1 MRDWLINDDANA
13 VSTMPF
19 VLTISN
25 RKGGT
30 GKTTT
35 SVNIAA
41 EAAMQGLRVLLV
53 DLDTQG
59 HSNLGFS
66 VVVGKGQATAHDVF
80 RPSSTLGV
88 LANAIV
94 ETSLEG
100 LSLAPADNTFD
111 GLDAIR
117 DMDRLRQELA
127 MPVISQR
134 FDIVI
139 LDTPPSLDILLM
151 NAMAAANAVLIP
163 VLPHI
168 LSSEGVKQLIRL
180 FFKIAT
186 SVNADLKLMGFVPVM
201 LNLRTGLHREV
212 MENLSTQ
219 YGKERIFRGIRSDIS
234 LAEAFG
240 KGQPIQRYDPKSRGA
255 QDYKYLWEQMLDA
268 WPALRQLSHN
278 VKGVK

>member
-1 MRDWLINDDANA
+1 MKQ
-13 VSTMPF
+13 PF

-41 EAAMQGLRVLLV
+41 EAALRGMRVLLI

-66 VVVGKGQATAHDVF
+66 VSVAQGQATAHDVF
-80 RPSSTLGV
+80 RQDVPLGV
-88 LANAIV
+88 LSAAIV
-94 ETSLEG
+94 GTQFNNVW
-100 LSLAPADNTFD
+100 LAPADHSFD
-111 GLDAIR
+111 GLDASR
-117 DMDRLRQELA
+117 ELDRLKREIQQTSIA
-127 MPVISQR
+127 DR
-134 FDIVI
+134 FDLII

-151 NAMAAANAVLIP
+151 NAMSAANAVLVP

-186 SVNADLKLMGFVPVM
+186 SVNSDLKLMGFVPVM
-201 LNLRTGLHREV
+201 LNLRTLLHREV
-212 MENLSTQ
+212 MDTLSKQ
-219 YGKERIFRGIRSDIS
+219 YGKNRIFRGIRTDIA

-240 KGQPIQRYDPKSRGA
+240 KGMPIQSYSDKSRGA
-255 QDYKYLWEQMLDA
+255 QDYRYLWEEMVEA
-268 WPALRQLSHN
+268 WPSLRQQQVNNFRSN
-278 VKGVK
+278 S

>member
-1 MRDWLINDDANA
+1 M
-13 VSTMPF
+13 SQPF

-35 SVNIAA
+35 AVNIAA
-41 EAAMQGLRVLLV
+41 EAAIQGFRVLLV

-66 VVVGKGQATAHDVF
+66 IAVDKGQATAHDVF
-80 RPSSTLGV
+80 RPSSKLGV
-88 LANAIV
+88 LATAIV
-94 ETSLEG
+94 ETGLPG
-100 LSLAPADNTFD
+100 LSLAPADHAFD
-111 GLDAIR
+111 GLDSIR

-127 MPVISQR
+127 LPAISQQ
-134 FDIVI
+134 FDLII

-201 LNLRTGLHREV
+201 LNLRTGLHRDV
-212 MENLSTQ
+212 MDSLSTQ
-219 YGKERIFRGIRSDIS
+219 YGKERIFRGIRTDIS

-240 KGQPIQRYDPKSRGA
+240 KGQPIQHYDPKSRGA

-268 WPALRQLSHN
+268 WPELRQKKQHTVRS
-278 VKGVK
+278 

>member
-1 MRDWLINDDANA
+1 MKQ
-13 VSTMPF
+13 PF

-35 SVNIAA
+35 AVNIAA
-41 EAAMQGLRVLLV
+41 EAALRGMRVLLI

-59 HSNLGFS
+59 HSNLGFG
-66 VVVGKGQATAHDVF
+66 VTVAQGQPTAHDVF
-80 RPSSTLGV
+80 RQKSPLGV
-88 LANAIV
+88 LPDAIV
-94 ETSLEG
+94 ETQFTNVW
-100 LSLAPADNTFD
+100 LAPADHGFD
-111 GLDAIR
+111 GLDASR
-117 DMDRLRQELA
+117 ELDRLKREIQQA
-127 MPVISQR
+127 SIADR
-134 FDIVI
+134 FDFII

-151 NAMAAANAVLIP
+151 NAMSAANAVLVP

-201 LNLRTGLHREV
+201 LNLRTLLHREV
-212 MENLSTQ
+212 MGALANQ
-219 YGKERIFRGIRSDIS
+219 YGKERIFRGVRTDIS

-240 KGQPIQRYDPKSRGA
+240 KGMPIQLYDDKSRGA
-255 QDYKYLWEQMLDA
+255 QDYRYLWEEMLDA
-268 WPALRQLSHN
+268 WPALRQQQINTLRSN
-278 VKGVK
+278 E

>member
-1 MRDWLINDDANA
+1 MTR
-13 VSTMPF
+13 PF
-19 VLTISN
+19 ILTISN

-35 SVNIAA
+35 AVNIAA
-41 EAAMQGLRVLLV
+41 EAAIRGGRVLLV

-59 HSNLGFS
+59 HSNLGFGIAVS
-66 VVVGKGQATAHDVF
+66 KGQATAHDIF
-80 RPSSTLGV
+80 RANARLGV
-88 LANAIV
+88 LATAIV
-94 ETSLEG
+94 ETNLPG
-100 LSLAPADNTFD
+100 LSLVPADHTFD
-111 GLDAIR
+111 GLDSIR
-117 DMDRLRQELA
+117 DMDRLRRELA
-127 MPVISQR
+127 LPEISQR
-134 FDIVI
+134 FDLII

-201 LNLRTGLHREV
+201 LNLRTGLHRDV
-212 MENLSTQ
+212 MNSLSTQ

-240 KGQPIQRYDPKSRGA
+240 KGQPIQHYDPKSRGA
-255 QDYKYLWEQMLDA
+255 QDYRYLWEEMLDA
-268 WPALRQLSHN
+268 WPELRRKKQHSERSS
-278 VKGVK
+278 

>member
-1 MRDWLINDDANA
+1 M
-13 VSTMPF
+13 TQPF

-35 SVNIAA
+35 AVNIAA
-41 EAAMQGLRVLLV
+41 EAAIQGIRVLLV

-59 HSNLGFS
+59 HSNLGFG
-66 VVVGKGQATAHDVF
+66 VVVKKGQATAHDVF
-80 RPSSTLGV
+80 RPAATLGV
-88 LANAIV
+88 LSSAIV
-94 ETSLEG
+94 GTHLPC
-100 LSLAPADNTFD
+100 LQLAPADHTFD
-111 GLDAIR
+111 GIDAIR
-117 DMDRLRQELA
+117 DVDRLRQEFA
-127 MPVISQR
+127 NPAISQS
-134 FDIVI
+134 FDLII

-163 VLPHI
+163 VLPHV

-201 LNLRTGLHREV
+201 LNLRTGLHRHV

-219 YGKERIFRGIRSDIS
+219 YGKERIFRGIRSDIA

-240 KGQPIQRYDPKSRGA
+240 QGQPIQNYDPKSRGA
-255 QDYKYLWEQMLDA
+255 QDYRYLWEQMLDA
-268 WPALRQLSHN
+268 WPELRQKKHTQL
-278 VKGVK
+278 GVK